1 MYQKQLALIAALYL
15 VLGSWKGYIALF
27 QEGDAEPWQ
36 IFPKKVELMPQ
47 ADQEALQEGI
57 LIRNDRDLNRL
68 MEDYLS

>member
-36 IFPKKVELMPQ
+36 IFPKKVELLPL